1 MSQLEIKIY
10 LLYFWLYVHPEMDH
24 QTDKASL
31 LSAINGLFLCT
42 LWEVNI
48 RSNLS
53 SLLSLKT
60 IFYPLP
66 LTFPADSFLH
76 FGVFVFLSFFI
87 RSAAGAKYS
96 GGKGIYPTHMQTP
109 DFQMTTWTCMHTA
122 GKRLQDNHIYKT
134 NTHINKEWP
143 IKTVKAFFLYKKEK
157 KKVKWE
163 TIK

>member
-10 LLYFWLYVHPEMDH
+10 LLYLIYVHPEMDH

-31 LSAINGLFLCT
+31 LSTMNGLFFCT

-60 IFYPLP
+60 IFSPLP
-66 LTFPADSFLH
+66 LTFPADSFLL

-109 DFQMTTWTCMHTA
+109 NFQMTTWTCMHTA
-122 GKRLQDNHIYKT
+122 GKRLQDKHIYKT
-134 NTHINKEWP
+134 HTHTNKEWP
-143 IKTVKAFFLYKKEK
+143 IKTVKTFFLNKTKEK
-157 KKVKWE
+157 IYE
-163 TIK
+163 